1 MVKLW
6 LMHSGEISL
15 PEQIATQMRL
25 AVLSSELQPG
35 ERLPSVRALAR
46 RLALHHNT
54 VSAAYRRLEQEGWVT
69 MRRGSGVYVRDRTN
83 TDTEADARQAGVRS
97 LDEAIAGLA
106 EFARSLGVDAEQLQR
121 RIALA
126 TTRRRAERI
135 LLVEPE
141 PELREIVLAELRDA
155 NLGFALTAC
164 GFEELTE
171 AATDGALVVA
181 LPSKVERVRA
191 ALPHFKIVTLKIRSA
206 ADSLSAHLPASNT
219 GLIGLASHWPQ
230 FLEIGRTMLLAAGL
244 DPEALVVRDARE
256 TGWRAG
262 LGQTAAVVCDS
273 FTLHHLGAGVK
284 PLPFTLLAAESV
296 EELKNIAIPDGGT
309 A

>member
-25 AVLSSELQPG
+25 AVLSGELRPG

-54 VSAAYRRLEQEGWVT
+54 ISAAYRRLEQEGWVT
-69 MRRGSGVYVRDRTN
+69 MRRGSGVYVRDRAN
-83 TDTEADARQAGVRS
+83 VDTDVAARQAGLHS
-97 LDEAIAGLA
+97 LDEAIAGLS
-106 EFARSLGVDAEQLQR
+106 EFARTLGVDAEELQR
-121 RIALA
+121 RLALA
-126 TTRRRAERI
+126 ATRRPTERI

-155 NLGFALTAC
+155 NLAFALTAC

-171 AATDGALVVA
+171 AAADGALVVA

-191 ALPHFKIVTLKIRSA
+191 LLPQTKIIALKIRSA
-206 ADSLSAHLPASNT
+206 ADSLAAHLPASKT
-219 GLIGLASHWPQ
+219 GLIGLASHWPP

-256 TGWRAG
+256 PDWRAG
-262 LGQTAAVVCDS
+262 LDQTSAVVCDS
-273 FTLHHLGAGVK
+273 FTAHQLGAGVK
-284 PLPFTLLAAESV
+284 ALPFTLLAEESLT
-296 EELKNIAIPDGGT
+296 EFQN
-309 A
+309 